1 MASALRKGALTGRLA
16 LLSLGAMERRISRAV
31 PDALSGH
38 RGRALPPPGT
48 TAYDEDWAGDVRF
61 AVGCAASL
69 LGGLLAVDAAVG
81 RLTWLRLLLWTVLAT
96 ALCVVLAPPRV
107 CAGVGWFS
115 SRSLLRARTVRTDRL
130 VSVRWSDG
138 VSQRLL
144 LRDADGCR
152 VEVDPRVFVAN
163 PALWHRLDQD
173 ARACVE
179 RGTLLRGSTALR
191 QLGDRIDRRTART
204 VFQVSGLE

>member
-1 MASALRKGALTGRLA
+1 
-16 LLSLGAMERRISRAV
+16 MERRITRTV
-31 PDALSGH
+31 PDAHSGR
-38 RGRALPPPGT
+38 RGRALPPPGM
-48 TAYDEDWAGDVRF
+48 TAHDEDWAGDVRF

-69 LGGLLAVDAAVG
+69 LGLLLAVDAAAG
-81 RLTWLRLLLWTVLAT
+81 RLTWLRVLLWSVLAT

-115 SRSLLRARTVRTDRL
+115 SRGLLRARTVRTDRL

-138 VSQRLL
+138 VSQCLV

-152 VEVDPRVFVAN
+152 VEVDPRVFIAN

-173 ARACVE
+173 ARPSVE
-179 RGTLLRGSTALR
+179 RGTLLCGATAMR
-191 QLGDRIDRRTART
+191 QLGERIDRRTART